1 MQAGGINKVD
11 LNLIKKVSIKT
22 KLLFLIT
29 FVFILILSFLTYYSV
44 SSQNKMSVK
53 MTSSDAVVTA
63 KTMLSSLNAMM
74 LNGTISKKS
83 DRRQLF
89 GIFKKIQGIKDVKV
103 IRGEAVNKE
112 FGPGLKHENPTTK
125 FDKEILGSNKEIISI
140 FNKNGHEYLK
150 VGVPFVAKKMSRGI
164 NCLMCHTVKDGTTL
178 GGVKLIYSMK
188 NAVNSSNIFMR
199 NIIIV
204 SFIFLVLSILAIYGL
219 LKSIFIKPTKNL
231 YDKLNDIVRGDGDLS
246 KLIPMDCYN
255 KTTIMMKKS
264 KNCMLK
270 EDELEPRCWDKQQ
283 DRYGDTGGQI
293 CIKCDVYKNS
303 VYDEI
308 TSVANKFNKFIID
321 IREIVKSIT
330 EEAMTIVDV
339 NTSIETHVDEISGK
353 AKEQA
358 LLSTHVAAASEEMSQ
373 TIKEISKNTQNLS
386 SVAKEASGSAKEGFD
401 IVERAINGIKNVA
414 VLTEELGSLINGLEK
429 GSYEIGE
436 IISVINDIADQTNLL
451 ALNAAIE
458 AARAGESG
466 RGFAVVA
473 DEVRKLA
480 ERTVKATKEI
490 VSKVQTIQQSTQNT
504 KSSMDSTM
512 KEVSLSVEYA
522 SKAGESLNSIERNIV
537 GLADQVNSI
546 AAASEEQTA
555 ATNEISQNIEMVSN
569 LAASNSKQSSS
580 TAKEAASVY
589 GELEKL
595 IGIIK
600 RFKY

>member
-1 MQAGGINKVD
+1 M
-11 LNLIKKVSIKT
+11 NLSRIKRVSIKT
-22 KLLFLIT
+22 KLLILIIV
-29 FVFILILSFLTYYSV
+29 VFILMFSFLIYYSI
-44 SSQNKMSVK
+44 SSQNKISVK
-53 MTSSDAVVTA
+53 ITTNNAVVTA

-74 LNGTISKKS
+74 LNGTIAKKS

-89 GIFKKIQGIKDVKV
+89 RIFKKIHGVKDFKV
-103 IRGEAVNKE
+103 VRGEAVNKE
-112 FGPGLKHENPTTK
+112 FGPGLKQEIPTTR
-125 FDKEILGSNKEIISI
+125 FDRKILSSDKAIHKI
-140 FNKNGHEYLK
+140 FEENGQEYLK
-150 VGVPFVAKKMSRGI
+150 VGVPFIAKKMSRGI
-164 NCLMCHTVKDGTTL
+164 DCLECHTVKAGTTL
-178 GGVKLIYSMK
+178 GGVELIYPMK
-188 NAVNSSNIFMR
+188 NTVNSSNIFIR
-199 NIIIV
+199 NIIFFSVI
-204 SFIFLVLSILAIYGL
+204 FIIIFSLIIYIL
-219 LKSIFIKPTKNL
+219 LKLSFIKPMKNF
-231 YDKLNDIVRGDGDLS
+231 YDKLQDITRGEGDLS
-246 KLIPMDCYN
+246 KLIPMNYYD
-255 KTTIMMKKS
+255 KASIMMKKS
-264 KNCMLK
+264 KDCMLK
-270 EDELEPRCWDKQQ
+270 PDELEPRCWDKQQ
-283 DRYGDTGGQI
+283 DQYGATGANI
-293 CIKCDVYKNS
+293 CVKCDVYKNS

-308 TSVANKFNKFIID
+308 TAVVNKFNKFIID
-321 IREIVKSIT
+321 IREIVKLIT

-339 NTSIETHVDEISGK
+339 NTSIETHISEISGK

-358 LLSTHVAAASEEMSQ
+358 ELSTHVAAASEEMSQ

-386 SVAKEASGSAKEGFD
+386 TVAKEASSSAKDGFD
-401 IVERAINGIKNVA
+401 IVERAITGIKNVA
-414 VLTEELGSLINGLEK
+414 VLTEELGNLINGLEK

-490 VSKVQTIQQSTQNT
+490 VSKVQTIQQGTQNT

-512 KEVSLSVEYA
+512 KEVDLSVEYA

-537 GLADQVNSI
+537 SLADQVNSI

-569 LAASNSKQSSS
+569 LSASNSEQSSN
-580 TAKEAASVY
+580 TAKEAGSVY

-595 IGIIK
+595 IEIVK